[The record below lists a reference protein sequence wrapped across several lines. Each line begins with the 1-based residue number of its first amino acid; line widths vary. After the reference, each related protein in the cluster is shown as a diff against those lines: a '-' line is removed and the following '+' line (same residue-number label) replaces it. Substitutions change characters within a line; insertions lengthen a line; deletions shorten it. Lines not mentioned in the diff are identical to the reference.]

1 VKRFVVLAVCA
12 LLLTSLVLSCDA
24 RVLVK
29 DRSVVKIGED
39 INMGQDLVLNDL
51 VTIRGNINV
60 KGDAGGDVVAV
71 LGNIHLYPSAKVGGD
86 VVAIGGNI
94 RRDAGA
100 VVKGDVVEILIGKGG
115 MNIMET
121 VMPVAGFMSI
131 GGYLMLKILV
141 LLGFIG
147 LAMITISFLTRQ
159 IGIISSK
166 AEKQWLKCLIWG
178 VIAAL
183 LILPVAFL
191 LAITVV
197 GIPLILI
204 EILLL
209 SVAMSLGYVAV
220 SQLIGKK
227 FTAAVKKPNQPMIIE
242 IIWGLLI
249 LFLVDLVPFI
259 GPIIKGLAAILGFGS
274 AVMTKLGTK
283 A

>member
-1 VKRFVVLAVCA
+1 MKRFVVLAVCA